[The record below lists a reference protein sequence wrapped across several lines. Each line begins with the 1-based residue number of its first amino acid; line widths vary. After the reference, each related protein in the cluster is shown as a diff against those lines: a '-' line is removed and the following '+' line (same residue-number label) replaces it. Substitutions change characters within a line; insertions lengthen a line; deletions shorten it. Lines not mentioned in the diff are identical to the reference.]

1 MGFLKEASVTFI
13 DKTDR
18 KYPEKENI
26 LDASIKDNEP
36 YMLNI
41 SENL

>member
-1 MGFLKEASVTFI
+1 MGFLIEASVTFI

-26 LDASIKDNEP
+26 LDASIKDNGAL
-36 YMLNI
+36 YA
-41 SENL
+41 